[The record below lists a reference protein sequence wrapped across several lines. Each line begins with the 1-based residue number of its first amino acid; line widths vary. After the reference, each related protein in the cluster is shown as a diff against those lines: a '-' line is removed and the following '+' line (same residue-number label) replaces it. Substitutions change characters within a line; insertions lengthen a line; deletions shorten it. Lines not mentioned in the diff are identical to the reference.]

1 MYLTVGVCMCTSTY
15 KSYTTSQ
22 RKQIIMKTYQNYVD
36 ILGGKVKRSNDPNLT
51 ILLPKTCRFCRFFE
65 VLRLQRHLDGGK
77 AQREGCCIWAL
88 GHKRGMEKKES
99 DILWWST
106 KRRAK
111 TTLSVKGSTFI
122 SPYWKLVSTWLDR
135 DGTFVVRMMWFCGFL
150 VQSVSLSSCP

>member
-1 MYLTVGVCMCTSTY
+1 
-15 KSYTTSQ
+15 
-22 RKQIIMKTYQNYVD
+22 MKTYQNYVD

-111 TTLSVKGSTFI
+111 TTLSVKGSTLI

-135 DGTFVVRMMWFCGFL
+135 DGTIVVRMMWFFVFWSKVFPFHLARSGI
-150 VQSVSLSSCP
+150 VVGSVSLFHVNDSVDGNM